1 MSHNKTIGIRCMND
15 ASIAQLPTATLKQ
28 LESSCSDV
36 IAEIC
41 RAVSCSDELVV
52 GIRSVMR
59 LQDSVT
65 GIELLRTESPEIA
78 HRLITAAFGVL
89 VNAVN
94 LVSIQ
99 DELQARERDLN

>member
-1 MSHNKTIGIRCMND
+1 MND
-15 ASIAQLPTATLKQ
+15 APITQLPTAALKQ

-41 RAVSCSDELVV
+41 RAVSCSDDLAV

-59 LQDSVT
+59 LKDTVI
-65 GIELLRTESPEIA
+65 GIEQLRSESPEIA

-99 DELQARERDLN
+99 DELQSRERDLN